1 MKKMTDLKNT
11 LKHNVN
17 LEYVIDKE
25 KALLALLDNICHE
38 LRKINDTLQDLTHT
52 IHMKII

>member
-1 MKKMTDLKNT
+1 MTDLKNT